1 MTKPQQPELRRS
13 DRGQT
18 DQGEWARR
26 EEARRRRRE
35 RDPSGPVPEA
45 NQPGHRPDE
54 EQDRPEAPPSE
65 R

>member
-18 DQGEWARR
+18 DQQEWARR
-26 EEARRRRRE
+26 EEARQRRRE
-35 RDPSGPVPEA
+35 RGPTGPVPEE
-45 NQPGHRPDE
+45 NQPGHHPDE
-54 EQDRPEAPPSE
+54 EQDRPQTPATE